1 MAHVGT
7 IHFIRHGDT
16 EASGDGVFCGDLDV
30 PLAASGVV
38 QAEGLAR
45 LVGRWTTD
53 AIYVSPK
60 LRARMTAEPVCRARG
75 LAATVEE
82 GLREI
87 AYGRWEGRHEAEIRA
102 SEPDAYDGWSADPGS
117 MSPPGGESGYTIAA
131 RAMPVVARIL
141 EAHGDGAVVVFSH
154 KATIRIITCVLLGI
168 PISRFRDRIACPTAS
183 ITTFTFGAHG
193 PLLTRLGETAG

>member
-1 MAHVGT
+1 MGT

-16 EASGDGVFCGDLDV
+16 EASGDGVFCGDLDI

-45 LVGRWTTD
+45 LVKDWPID

-60 LRARMTAEPVCRARG
+60 LRARMTSEPVCRARG

-87 AYGRWEGRHEAEIRA
+87 GYGRWEGRHETEIRA
-102 SEPDAYDGWSADPGS
+102 SEPEAYAAWAGDPGS

-141 EAHGDGAVVVFSH
+141 EQHPSGSVVVFSH
-154 KATIRIITCVLLGI
+154 KATIRIITCVLLGL

-183 ITTFTFGAHG
+183 VTTFTFGAHG